1 MFVLELQASDVHAV
15 LGRLLDQTRVAGLKL
30 TAVNASAEAG
40 EYRIRASIDVSDREV
55 ADRLARRVATIVGV
69 NAIEVRGE
77 GMGAMPLP
85 RNAP

>member
-30 TAVNASAEAG
+30 MAVNAKAEAG

-69 NAIEVRGE
+69 NAIEVVGE
-77 GMGAMPLP
+77 CPCAISVP
-85 RNAP
+85 RDAP

>member
-1 MFVLELQASDVHAV
+1 MFVLELRASDVHAV

-30 TAVNASAEAG
+30 MAVNARAEAG
-40 EYRIRASIDVSDREV
+40 EYRIRASIDASDREV

-69 NAIEVRGE
+69 NAIEVSGE
-77 GMGAMPLP
+77 CLGAISVP